1 MIGTKMF
8 KNVEATKITQRRY
21 TWRRKNP
28 IMKTR
33 KEYLNKIHW
42 KNKTLLKS
50 ESNNSSKK
58 NKNKEKIFQNKT

>member
-1 MIGTKMF
+1 M
-8 KNVEATKITQRRY
+8 EATKITQRRH

-28 IMKTR
+28 RMKTR

>member
-1 MIGTKMF
+1 
-8 KNVEATKITQRRY
+8 
-21 TWRRKNP
+21 
-28 IMKTR
+28 MKTR